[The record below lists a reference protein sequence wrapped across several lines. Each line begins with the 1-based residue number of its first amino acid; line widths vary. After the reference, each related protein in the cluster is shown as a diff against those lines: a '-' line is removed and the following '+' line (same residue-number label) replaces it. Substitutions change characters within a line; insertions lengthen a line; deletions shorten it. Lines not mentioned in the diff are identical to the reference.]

1 MMQLTKGNILEANT
15 EALVNTVNTKG
26 VMGKGIALQFKKAF
40 PDVFKAYKKACD
52 AGEVQI
58 GKVHVYERLTTQNY
72 HYIINF
78 PTKDDWKKPSKLE
91 YIKKGLESL
100 IKVVQQ
106 HKIRSIAI
114 PALGCGQGGLQWN
127 DVLPLI
133 QSAFEQVLNI
143 EVVLYPPQ
151 PAPESSRIPNITERP
166 HMTLGRA
173 MVLKLL
179 KQYCVLGYEL
189 TFLEIQKLLYFLQEA
204 GEPLKLK
211 FEKYHYG
218 PYADNMR
225 HVLSRFEGHFT
236 IGFGEGRSNPRTP
249 IQILPEALDEIEK
262 YLAEHS
268 THIEQYN
275 SRLEK
280 VKKLIVGFESPLG
293 MELLATIHWLVK
305 HEAISPNNPDEIIKK
320 IQSWNQ
326 HKKNTM
332 KPAHILVAMERL
344 TQEKWI

>member
-1 MMQLTKGNILEANT
+1 MRLTKGNILEANA

-40 PDVFKAYKKACD
+40 PDVFKAYKSACD
-52 AGEVQI
+52 AGVLQI
-58 GKVHVYERLTTQNY
+58 GKVHIYERPTSELH

-78 PTKDDWKKPSKLE
+78 PTKDDWKKPSKIE

-100 IKVVQQ
+100 AEIVKQ

-114 PALGCGQGGLQWN
+114 PALGCGQGGLKWE

-133 QSAFEQVLNI
+133 QSTFEKMP
-143 EVVLYPPQ
+143 EVEVIVYPPQ
-151 PAPESSRIPNITERP
+151 KAPIVTKMPNTTERP
-166 HMTLGRA
+166 HMTIGRA

-189 TFLEIQKLLYFLQEA
+189 TLLEVQKLLYFLQEA
-204 GEPLKLK
+204 GEPLKLN
-211 FEKYHYG
+211 FTKYHYG
-218 PYADNMR
+218 PYADNVR

-236 IGFGEGRSNPRTP
+236 IGFGEGKNNPRTP
-249 IQILPEALDEIEK
+249 IQILPQALDETECF
-262 YLAEHS
+262 LNEHPAQLD
-268 THIEQYN
+268 EYN
-275 SRLEK
+275 SRLDR
-280 VKKLIVGFESPLG
+280 VKNLISGFESPLG
-293 MELLATIHWLVK
+293 MELLATVHWLVK
-305 HEAISPNNPDEIIKK
+305 HESVAPDNPEEIVKK

-332 KPAHILVAMERL
+332 KPTHIHVAMERL
-344 TQEKWI
+344 KKEHWI